1 MSGSLP
7 PRDEGS
13 LVGRDRELA
22 ILREQLAALAGRGRL
37 VLIGG
42 EAGIGKTALAE
53 GLCREAGQLGARV
66 LTGRCYDL
74 TETPPY
80 GPWLELFGQYR
91 PIDGSPPLPE
101 AFARR
106 GILGAIARQ
115 PLLFHQVADW
125 CAALAAVRPVVILLE
140 DLHWADPP
148 ASTCCAPSRARS
160 PIFPSC
166 CSPPTVPTSSRDHH
180 PLGQLMPAMIREA
193 PTTRLAMRRLDPDA
207 VHALVAARYR
217 LPGPD
222 LPRSSPTCT
231 GARRATR
238 SSSSSCSTPWR
249 RRGRAGGG
257 EGWRLGGL
265 AGAHIPP
272 LLRQVIDRGSIAST
286 RACNISSR
294 SRR

>member
-1 MSGSLP
+1 M
-7 PRDEGS
+7 
-13 LVGRDRELA
+13 
-22 ILREQLAALAGRGRL
+22 
-37 VLIGG
+37 LIGG

-106 GILGAIARQ
+106 GILGAIASQ
-115 PLLFHQVADW
+115 PLLFRQVADW

-140 DLHWADPP
+140 DLHWADP
-148 ASTCCAPSRARS
+148 ASLDLLRSLARTVADIPLLLLATYRADE
-160 PIFPSC
+160 FA
-166 CSPPTVPTSSRDHH
+166 DHH

-193 PTTRLAMRRLDPDA
+193 PTTRLAVRRLDPDA

-222 LPRSSPTCT
+222 LPRLVTYLHGRSAGNPFFIVELLHALEEEGTM
-231 GARRATR
+231 RAE
-238 SSSSSCSTPWR
+238 
-249 RRGRAGGG
+249 G

-272 LLRQVIDRGSIAST
+272 LLRQVIDGRLDRLDARVQHLLAVAAMIGQEVDPSLWADRGGG
-286 RACNISSR
+286 R
-294 SRR
+294 